1 MKVRINPDRKVDG
14 KPLRVFNPVKGGF
27 YPDGEFDLS
36 DKDLRNPNVI
46 RLLPPAKAGGIAGGQ
61 FGDLVPVKGA
71 AKAEKKG

>member
-14 KPLRVFNPVKGGF
+14 MPLRVFNPVKGGF
-27 YPDGEFDLS
+27 YPDGEFELS
-36 DKDLRNPNVI
+36 DKDLRNPSVI
-46 RLLPPAKAGGIAGGQ
+46 RLLPPVSAGGIPGGK